1 MTLKSM
7 TPDLRP
13 FMLIIRKVKEWSLQA
28 EFDVAANDQGRVDLI
43 IGTDSGSEG
52 TTSWYLDDIS
62 VG

>member
-1 MTLKSM
+1 
-7 TPDLRP
+7 
-13 FMLIIRKVKEWSLQA
+13 MLIIRKVKEWSLQA
-28 EFDVAANDQGRVDLI
+28 EFDVAANDQGKVDLI